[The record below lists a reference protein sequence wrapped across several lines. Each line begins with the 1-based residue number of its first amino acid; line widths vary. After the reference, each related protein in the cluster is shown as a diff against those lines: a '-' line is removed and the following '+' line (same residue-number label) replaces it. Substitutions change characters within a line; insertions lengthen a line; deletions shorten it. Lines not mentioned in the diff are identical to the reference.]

1 MGLQRRSYTRVALVG
16 AATAILLA
24 ACGPS
29 EQALFD
35 EALAEGWAAL
45 ASDDLELAEERLS
58 AAGKLRPDDND
69 YVAASQAFNVTVASR
84 NAFMEA
90 ERLADSGRLLAARD
104 AFLQVSQEDLARFEQ
119 AQAAARSM
127 ESLWLDVTA
136 ATLDDLLSAKDLSG
150 VVQAVET
157 ARSDFSTPALDNQ
170 VIGPRADQVHRV
182 LAEVGLDLVAEEQFN
197 STDSLIE
204 RVTSIFPLSDS
215 EASTAVREVRELS
228 ASERARITRIRSE
241 EAARRQQEALQE
253 MQPSRPAPRS
263 PSGDCPSPVTDP
275 DGFRQCLDARLAE
288 VLPTPDP
295 SDAEAPSSP
304 SESPSA
310 DSEGPS
316 FRDSCPTFDPGI
328 EASIGTITGTISEP
342 DAFGNRRLN
351 LEFSGSIT
359 NASNGWMRIFQST
372 YVLYYGDERENHP
385 GHATKHTT
393 VEGSSDEG
401 WLSPGSIQRLVR
413 GDAPPHGA
421 KDRIP
426 THIEFMA
433 GASLRAEEQPNFCNP
448 NGEQSFH
455 YIRVPI
461 SY

>member
-1 MGLQRRSYTRVALVG
+1 MGLQRRSYTRVALAG
-16 AATAILLA
+16 AAVAILLA

-29 EQALFD
+29 EQALFE
-35 EALAEGWAAL
+35 EALAEGREAL
-45 ASDDLELAEERLS
+45 AADELELAEERLS
-58 AAGKLRPDDND
+58 AAGELRPDDND
-69 YVAASQAFNVTVASR
+69 FVVAWQALNVTVASR
-84 NAFMEA
+84 DAFMEA

-104 AFLQVSQEDLARFEQ
+104 AFLQVAQEDLARFEQ
-119 AQAAARSM
+119 AQTAARSM

-136 ATLDDLLSAKDLSG
+136 ATLDDLLSTKDLSG
-150 VVQAVET
+150 VAQAVER

-170 VIGPRADQVHRV
+170 VIEPRADQVHRV
-182 LAEVGLDLVAEEQFN
+182 LAEVGFNLVAEEQFN
-197 STDSLIE
+197 NVDSLIQ
-204 RVTSIFPLSDS
+204 RVTAIVPLTDS
-215 EASTAVREVRELS
+215 EASDAVREVRELS
-228 ASERARITRIRSE
+228 VSERARITRIRSE
-241 EAARRQQEALQE
+241 EAARRQQEALEE
-253 MQPSRPAPRS
+253 MQPSRPAPQS

-288 VLPTPDP
+288 VPAAPDP
-295 SDAEAPSSP
+295 SDVEAPSSP

-310 DSEGPS
+310 DPEGPS

-328 EASIGTITGTISEP
+328 QASIGTIIGTISEP
-342 DAFGNRRLN
+342 NVFGTASLS

-359 NASNGWMRIFQST
+359 NASSGWMRIFQST

-385 GHATKHTT
+385 GHATQHTT
-393 VEGSSDEG
+393 VEGASAEG

-413 GDAPPHGA
+413 GDAPPHTVQ
-421 KDRIP
+421 DRIP